1 MNLKIVKITDKNGN
15 DKLYDDD
22 AVSRIG
28 RIIDD
33 VQSSISV
40 GGRGIFY
47 CVWPKVSKDMITTKI
62 LSITTDPGDVTIVET
77 RNSFYYL
84 KKVKELE

>member
-1 MNLKIVKITDKNGN
+1 MYLKIVKITDKNGN
-15 DKLYDDD
+15 DKLHDSE

-28 RIIDD
+28 RVIDD
-33 VQSSISV
+33 IQSSISV

-47 CVWPKVSKDMITTKI
+47 CVWPKVSKDMVTTKI
-62 LSITTDPGDVTIVET
+62 LSISTDSDDLTIVET

-84 KKVKELE
+84 KKIEELG